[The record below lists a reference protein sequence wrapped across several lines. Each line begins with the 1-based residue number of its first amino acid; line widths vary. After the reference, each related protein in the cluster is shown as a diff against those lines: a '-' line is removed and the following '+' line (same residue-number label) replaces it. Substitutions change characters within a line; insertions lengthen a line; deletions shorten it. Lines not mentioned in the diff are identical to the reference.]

1 MATMLGSLLISLG
14 LDSAKFSKG
23 MTDAQRELVTFQKQ
37 ALQTAGAMKDLGARM
52 TVGITAPLAAFGGFA
67 VKAASDAQ
75 ELQSAFD
82 ETFGALSKDLTE
94 WAATTGDAMGRSTQE
109 IQEAAN
115 TFGIFFNQAAPTKQA
130 AADLSKQF
138 AVLAQDLSSF
148 FNTDPTEALQK
159 LRSGL
164 SGESEPLRDFGV
176 FLNEASVQA
185 KAFQMGI
192 AAVGSELTEQQ
203 KIMARAALI
212 METTSNAQGDV
223 MRTADGT
230 ANRIRAAKA
239 AFEELQ
245 VAIGEKLIPAV
256 TPLIEGLAGLL
267 QYFTELPGP
276 LQTTLVAVGGV
287 AASMGPLLYIV
298 GSLKTSLILLA
309 GLFSTTGGAAAA
321 ATPSVVGLR
330 GALLS
335 LQTALGPILIAIAAV
350 GGAYAVMSA
359 NASQAKRRTD
369 ELRASADAAEATAAR
384 YKEKLEQAG
393 LSIEGLG
400 QYSNAAAT
408 EIGGLA
414 RSMRD
419 AMGAADKLIA
429 KLKELG
435 IQRLLD
441 RKAELEVEKKKI
453 QSADRARRNVP
464 VAYTPGGSG
473 AVGMVKADTRTSE
486 QQAQIREIEREQKA
500 LDDKMVAI
508 ARLHEAGMDVGAGGD
523 EALENAAPAG
533 GSKKTPK
540 PKGRTGP
547 TSAEIAAR
555 FADESLRLE
564 MEALQARER
573 LAMSSAE
580 RADLQLEMLQL
591 EREQRIAE
599 IDASEFSEKQKD
611 ALRKQVDELYGTA
624 PLLAAQ
630 GEIIV
635 QANEGL
641 IAQSIKRDELYE
653 LEQRAAEAMRDQYD
667 LRRDHLQL
675 DYELAETQEERKR
688 IAADI
693 LEAEQEYR
701 RNQWEMVLASDL
713 STKAEKDRAQAILN
727 SLAALEGKEAAAN
740 EKANRTEVERYLD
753 DLDMSVGEMNEAID
767 GIRIDGL
774 EALNAGLVDAMTG
787 VKSLGAVFKNIA
799 NQIIGDLLR
808 IAIRKAII
816 QPLAGALFGGG
827 GSVDKLFANFD
838 ASTFAL
844 DGARAMGGPVLAG
857 GNYLVGEN
865 GPEIFSPG
873 SSGTIIPNH
882 ALGGAGG
889 NSALQIRLGPGLEAE
904 WLSKSAGQT
913 VQILEAVGPGMA
925 AGASAKARQDAARPV
940 MPGGATG

>member
-309 GLFSTTGGAAAA
+309 GAFSTTGGAAAA

-464 VAYTPGGSG
+464 VAYMPGGSG

-508 ARLHEAGMDVGAGGD
+508 ARLHEAGMDVGAGGN

-540 PKGRTGP
+540 PKGRTTP

-573 LAMSSAE
+573 LAMSSGE

-799 NQIIGDLLR
+799 NQIISDLLR

-816 QPLAGALFGGG
+816 QPLAGALFGGGG

-882 ALGGAGG
+882 ALGGGG
-889 NSALQIRLGPGLEAE
+889 QLQVEVIANNNGFGALVRNH
-904 WLSKSAGQT
+904 AGQ
-913 VQILEAVGPGMA
+913 VVAEAAPQIMEG
-925 AGASAKARQDAARPV
+925 SAQVTSSKFAHRQTRSIY
-940 MPGGATG
+940 G